1 MNNPRQ
7 FAADLVDQ
15 YLGARLDAAN
25 SPAGLRETVVD
36 LVTEALAAG
45 HVEALMSAQLD
56 LLAHPSRTQF
66 PDAYLAAEAAAEDAL
81 QQAAAGLRVALAQAG
96 HLAPAQIFERNA
108 AARLRDDPR
117 AALRAELA
125 RVPRPL
131 TRPKALAWSLDPA
144 PWFSDSRQEQ
154 LPWPPSGL
162 ASVASLR
169 ALPGGTTALSHVT
182 DGPHTGWV
190 QIGLI
195 EQHRTPARRHPDQPT
210 RHVRIALGLEAVND
224 DPPPGTL
231 PLAQATWQLWT
242 RPLQRLAPELTK
254 AETAAEHIHTKNQAL
269 VALTDVGTAIMV
281 DTPHRDSGLGLPLYV
296 LAPAAS
302 VVAILGLEPTDGIC
316 GFSLSDVAGE
326 ALICRQWH
334 GHLVHDGNYEPLLP
348 AIAGADLLIRPDLFT
363 RLCDTI
369 GPSRC
374 RTGISVRHMPATHDA
389 APDPAPDS
397 GD

>member
-1 MNNPRQ
+1 MNNPRE

-36 LVTEALAAG
+36 LVTDALAAG
-45 HVEALMSAQLD
+45 HVETLMAAQLD
-56 LLAHPSRTQF
+56 ALAHPSRTQY

-81 QQAAAGLRVALAQAG
+81 QQAAAGLRVAFAQAG
-96 HLAPAQIFERNA
+96 HLAPAETFERNA

-131 TRPKALAWSLDPA
+131 TRPEALAWSLDPT
-144 PWFSDSRQEQ
+144 PWFSNSRQEQ

-162 ASVASLR
+162 ASVAGLR
-169 ALPGGTTALSHVT
+169 ALTGGATALSHVEN
-182 DGPHTGWV
+182 GPHAGWV
-190 QIGLI
+190 QVGLV
-195 EQHRTPARRHPDQPT
+195 EQHHTPARRHPDQPA

-231 PLAQATWQLWT
+231 PLAQAPWQLWT
-242 RPLQRLAPELTK
+242 HPLRHLAPGLSQG
-254 AETAAEHIHTKNQAL
+254 ETAAEHIRTKNQAL
-269 VALTDVGTAIMV
+269 AALTDAGTTIMV

-302 VVAILGLEPTDGIC
+302 VVATLGLQPTAGIC
-316 GFSLSDVAGE
+316 GFSLSDTAGE

-369 GPSRC
+369 GASRC
-374 RTGISVRHMPATHDA
+374 RTGISVRHMSATHD
-389 APDPAPDS
+389 DAPDS